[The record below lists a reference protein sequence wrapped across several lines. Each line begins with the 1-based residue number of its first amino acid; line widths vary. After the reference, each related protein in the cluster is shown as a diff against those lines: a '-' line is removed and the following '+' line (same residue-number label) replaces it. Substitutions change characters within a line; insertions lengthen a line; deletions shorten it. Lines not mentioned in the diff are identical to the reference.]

1 MFFRSLPMK
10 KDVNHRDA
18 KKERYWR
25 DIVKRQGR
33 SGHSVRDFCHREGVK
48 ESAFYWWRR
57 ELSRRSVKHA
67 VNEPA
72 HNAARFLPVKVAGDN
87 KGEGGLELRL
97 GTGCVLYL
105 KPGFD
110 RQTLVDVLAV
120 LEARPC

>member
-1 MFFRSLPMK
+1 MK

-25 DIVKRQGR
+25 DIVQRQGQ
-33 SGHSVRDFCHREGVK
+33 SGDSITAYCRREGVQ

-57 ELSRRSVKHA
+57 ELSRRGVKRA

-72 HNAARFLPVKVAGDN
+72 CNAARFLPVKVAVDN
-87 KGEGGLELRL
+87 KGDGGLELRV
-97 GTGCVLYL
+97 GATCVLYL

-120 LEARPC
+120 LEAGPC

>member
-1 MFFRSLPMK
+1 MK

-18 KKERYWR
+18 QKERYWQ
-25 DIVKRQGR
+25 DIVQRQER
-33 SGHSVRDFCHREGVK
+33 SGESIKAYCRRVGVT

-72 HNAARFLPVKVAGDN
+72 HKAARFLPVKVAGDN
-87 KGEGGLELRL
+87 KADGGLELRL

-105 KPGFD
+105 RSGFD
-110 RQTLVDVLAV
+110 RQALADVLAV

>member
-1 MFFRSLPMK
+1 MK

-18 KKERYWR
+18 RKERYWQ

-33 SGHSVRDFCHREGVK
+33 SGESIKAYCRREGVT

-67 VNEPA
+67 LNEPA
-72 HNAARFLPVKVAGDN
+72 HNAARFLPVKVAEDN
-87 KGEGGLELRL
+87 KANAGGGLEVHL
-97 GTGCVLYL
+97 GTRCVLYL

-110 RQTLVDVLAV
+110 RQTLIDVLAV

>member
-1 MFFRSLPMK
+1 MK

-18 KKERYWR
+18 KKERYWQ
-25 DIVKRQGR
+25 DIVKRQGQ
-33 SGHSVRDFCHREGVK
+33 SGGTVRDFCHGEGVK

-72 HNAARFLPVKVAGDN
+72 HNAARFLPVKVAWDN
-87 KGEGGLELRL
+87 KADGGLELHV
-97 GTGCVLYL
+97 GTSCVLYL

-120 LEARPC
+120 LEAGPC